1 MRDDKFIFVKD
12 EKIKCNLEKSG
23 FRLLRK
29 SGNYWIFLNDKS
41 KQFTCNDNV
50 VFSSTLVF

>member
-12 EKIKCNLEKSG
+12 EKTKCNLEKSG

-41 KQFTCNDNV
+41 KQFACNDNV